1 MPKIIDNIE
10 EKIFKA
16 AFKLFA
22 EKGYNSVSMKLVAE
36 NVGIAVGTL
45 YNYHSNKQQ
54 LFFNVLKQNIKQMFS
69 ILNQVIERDGNT
81 VEFVTTLYDQ
91 AVRSRGFTEEIIKD
105 SKKRQMIAIKVD
117 FIKMIKAIIHKV
129 NARKNLTISSKN
141 EEKLIR
147 LVLLAI
153 IDLVKEF
160 PDDRKENIT
169 FISNLVDQMYK

>member
-36 NVGIAVGTL
+36 DVGIAVGTL
-45 YNYHSNKQQ
+45 YNYHPNKQQ

-69 ILNQVIERDGNT
+69 ILNQVIEREGNT
-81 VEFVTTLYDQ
+81 VEFITMLYDQ
-91 AVRSRGFTEEIIKD
+91 AMRSRGFTEEIIKN
-105 SKKRQMIAIKVD
+105 SKKQQMIALKVD
-117 FIKMIKAIIHKV
+117 FIKMMKAIIHKV
-129 NARKNLTISSKN
+129 NERKKLTISAKN

-147 LVLLAI
+147 LVLLVI
-153 IDLVKEF
+153 IDLIKEF
-160 PDDRKENIT
+160 PDEREENIT
-169 FISNLVDQMYK
+169 FISNLVDRIYK